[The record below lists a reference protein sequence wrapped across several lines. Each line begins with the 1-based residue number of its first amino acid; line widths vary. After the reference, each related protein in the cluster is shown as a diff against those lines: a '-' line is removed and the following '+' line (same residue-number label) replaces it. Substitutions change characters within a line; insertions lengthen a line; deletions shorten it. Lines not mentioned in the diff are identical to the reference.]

1 MIEFTLENKC
11 KAQYKCIGYLPLFK
25 YYFLIYN
32 KKHIKLQ
39 VGIMKNFL
47 KNKGIEFSKLM
58 S

>member
-25 YYFLIYN
+25 YYFITYN

-39 VGIMKNFL
+39 VGIEK
-47 KNKGIEFSKLM
+47 FSKK
-58 S
+58 